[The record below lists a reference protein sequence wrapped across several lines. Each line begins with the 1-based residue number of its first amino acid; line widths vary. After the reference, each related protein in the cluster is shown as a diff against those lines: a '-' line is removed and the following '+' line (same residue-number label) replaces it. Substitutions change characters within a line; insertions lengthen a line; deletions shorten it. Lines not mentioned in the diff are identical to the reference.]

1 MKAPPILAK
10 SWFAARA
17 LFPPAL
23 LLPAMVFSQALPP
36 ADPASVGM
44 DGEKLTLVTA
54 RLQKHI
60 DDGDIPGVVAAVAR
74 DGKLVYFESLG
85 QSDLENGREMAP
97 HTLFRIYSMT
107 RQITSVAVLQQYERG
122 RFQLDDPISLYLPEF
137 ADQRVLLDPDGTDT
151 SQTRERVGDISVAH
165 LLTHT
170 SGLGARSSALYREH
184 NVRDKSVSLDE
195 MTDRAARIPLFHDP
209 GAAFRYG
216 IHATILGKLVEVW
229 SGQPFDEYLRE
240 NLFGPLGMDSTMFW
254 AEGEDAGRLA
264 VVYRPT
270 DGKLNPHQIET
281 VPWTARPPLIE
292 GGVGLLSTVPDFLRF
307 SQMVLNRGELDGER
321 VLDGET
327 AELLY
332 QNAVPQAAMP
342 IGSRGY
348 WRGSGWTLGGF
359 NLVMD
364 AAAYSFPMGNGVI
377 WWDGSAAT
385 RYFIDPNEGMVM
397 VIMSQVSPSRGGG
410 FRENFKRLVDEAVV
424 ERRG

>member
-44 DGEKLTLVTA
+44 DGEKLMLVTA

-364 AAAYSFPMGNGVI
+364 ATAYNFPMGNGVI